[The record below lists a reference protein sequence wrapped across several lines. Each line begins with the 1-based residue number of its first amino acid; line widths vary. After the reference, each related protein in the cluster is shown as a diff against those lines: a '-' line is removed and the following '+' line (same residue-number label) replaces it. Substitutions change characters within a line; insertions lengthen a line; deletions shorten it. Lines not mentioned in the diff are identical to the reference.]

1 MRELPQLSNVS
12 GVIRNLELHPAL
24 VGRIEII
31 VTKANVT
38 RLLIAAVFLLVQ
50 IAWIGFLVWGLLL
63 RHLPP
68 PVEWPMRLSWISS
81 R

>member
-12 GVIRNLELHPAL
+12 GVIRNLELYPAL
-24 VGRIEII
+24 VDRIKII

-68 PVEWPMRLSWISS
+68 VEWPMRLPWISS